1 MVGVNFS
8 RVKLLVGGKYWSPLK
23 SWSLFT
29 GFFSP
34 VRYAESVLQEISD
47 KKQKEK
53 QPSEVF
59 YKKGCLKNLT
69 KFTGK
74 LLCWK
79 ESCRPESYNF
89 IEKRSQYRCLEHLF
103 LQNICQRQLLKKA
116 ALKNFAK
123 FTRKFCCRSLF
134 LTQHRFNVD
143 STS

>member
-1 MVGVNFS
+1 MAFVD
-8 RVKLLVGGKYWSPLK
+8 
-23 SWSLFT
+23 
-29 GFFSP
+29 
-34 VRYAESVLQEISD
+34 AESVLQESSD

-89 IEKRSQYRCLEHLF
+89 IEKEISIQMFRTPFFTEHLPTT
-103 LQNICQRQLLKKA
+103 A
-116 ALKNFAK
+116 
-123 FTRKFCCRSLF
+123 S
-134 LTQHRFNVD
+134 
-143 STS
+143 